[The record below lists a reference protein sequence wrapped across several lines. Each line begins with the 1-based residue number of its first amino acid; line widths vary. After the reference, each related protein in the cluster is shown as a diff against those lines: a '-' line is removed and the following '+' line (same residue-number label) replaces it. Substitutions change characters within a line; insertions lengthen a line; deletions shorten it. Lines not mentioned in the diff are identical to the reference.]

1 MEQDL
6 VHTVKTENFEMDY
19 AKFGTGSRPL
29 VLLPGMSLKSTMGI
43 ASLVADSYKIFK
55 DDFTVYLFDRKKNFG
70 ESYPMDQMA
79 IDTAEAMDSLDI
91 ESACFIGISQGGM
104 IAQLIAEKFPQKV
117 ERLALGCSASR
128 LNDMSRAVMTEWKRL
143 AESGDVEALCSNFID
158 KVFSEKTVRKYK
170 KTLMYMNAN
179 ATEQDMKRFSVL
191 ARTCL
196 EFEAYDE
203 LSKIKC
209 PTLVLGAE
217 LDQTLGVIASRE
229 IAETLKQNGV
239 PVELYIYE
247 NYGHAA
253 YDEAPDYRSRILEF
267 LKSETQNTQE

>member
-1 MEQDL
+1 MAQDL
-6 VHTVKTENFEMDY
+6 VQTVKTDNFEMDY
-19 AKFGTGSRPL
+19 AKFGSGPRPL
-29 VLLPGMSLKSTMGI
+29 VLLPGMSLKSTMSV

-55 DDFTVYLFDRKKNFG
+55 EDFTVYLFDRKKNFG
-70 ESYPMDQMA
+70 ESYPMMQMA
-79 IDTAEAMDSLDI
+79 IDTAEAMDALGI

-104 IAQLIAEKFPQKV
+104 IAQLIAEQFPQKV
-117 ERLALGCSASR
+117 ERLVLGCSASR

-143 AESGDVEALCSNFID
+143 AEAGDIEALCSNFID
-158 KVFSEKTVRKYK
+158 KVFSEKTIRKYK
-170 KTLMYMNAN
+170 KTLMYMNSN

-196 EFEAYDE
+196 EFEAFDG
-203 LSKIKC
+203 LAKIKC
-209 PTLVLGAE
+209 PTFVLGAE

-239 PVELYIYE
+239 PTELYIYE

-253 YDEAPDYRSRILEF
+253 YDEAPDYRSKILEF
-267 LKSETQNTQE
+267 LKK

>member
-1 MEQDL
+1 MTQDL
-6 VHTVKTENFEMDY
+6 VQTVKTNNFEMDY

-29 VLLPGMSLKSTMGI
+29 ILLPGMSLKSTMSV

-55 DDFTVYLFDRKKNFG
+55 EDFTVYLFDRKKNFG
-70 ESYPMDQMA
+70 
-79 IDTAEAMDSLDI
+79 DTAEAMDALGI

-104 IAQLIAEKFPQKV
+104 IAQLIAEQFPQKV
-117 ERLALGCSASR
+117 ERLVLGCSASR

-143 AESGDVEALCSNFID
+143 AESGNVEELCSNFID
-158 KVFSEKTVRKYK
+158 KVFSEKTIRKYK
-170 KTLMYMNAN
+170 KTLMYMNSN

-196 EFEAYDE
+196 KFEAYE
-203 LSKIKC
+203 GLARIKS
-209 PTLVLGAE
+209 PTFILGAE

-229 IAETLKQNGV
+229 IAEVLKQNGV
-239 PVELYIYE
+239 PTELYIYE

-267 LKSETQNTQE
+267 LKK

>member
-1 MEQDL
+1 
-6 VHTVKTENFEMDY
+6 MDY

-29 VLLPGMSLKSTMGI
+29 VLLPGMSLKSTMSVV
-43 ASLVADSYKIFK
+43 SLVADSYKIFK
-55 DDFTVYLFDRKKNFG
+55 EDFTVYLFDRTKNFG
-70 ESYPMDQMA
+70 DSYPMEQMA
-79 IDTAEAMDSLDI
+79 IDTAEAMDALGI

-104 IAQLIAEKFPQKV
+104 IAQLIAEQFPQKV
-117 ERLALGCSASR
+117 ERLVLGCSASR

-158 KVFSEKTVRKYK
+158 KVFSEKTIRKYK
-170 KTLMYMNAN
+170 KTLMYMNSN

-196 EFEAYDE
+196 EFEAYE
-203 LSKIKC
+203 SLAKIKC
-209 PTLVLGAE
+209 PTFILGAE

-229 IAETLKQNGV
+229 IAEVLKQNGI
-239 PVELYIYE
+239 PTELYIYE
-247 NYGHAA
+247 DYGHAA

-267 LKSETQNTQE
+267 LKK